1 MEVNKA
7 YTGSIQSGSMLS
19 VRFFCFTLF
28 VLSILILKTP
38 GASAQDLPEYDEIS
52 IFLEV
57 PHIGGTE
64 IDAVIRDEELYLP
77 VTGLF
82 DFLKI
87 RNTPASDQESI
98 SGFFINPE
106 AAYLIDIS
114 ANEIVYQGK
123 NTKLNPGDLIRTE
136 SNLYLRSKYYGQIF
150 GLDCV
155 FNFRN
160 LSVTVNSKLEL
171 PYIRELRLEE
181 MRRNLT
187 RLKGEMKA
195 DTNIGR
201 THPMFRFGTADWSAI
216 ATEEIG
222 ASSDTRLN
230 LALGAMIAGGEASA
244 SLYYNS
250 MNPFMEKQQQYLWR
264 YVNNDFKLL
273 RQVMA
278 GKIATQATSSLY
290 NPVVGVQFTNTPTT
304 FRRSFGTYTLSDR
317 TEPEWIVELYVNNVL
332 VDYVKADASGFF
344 KFEVPLVY
352 GNSMVKLKFFGPWG
366 EERTQEQNISI
377 PFNFLPPKIMEYT
390 ISAGIVE
397 DSLWSRFSRASLNY
411 GATKNI
417 TIGGGMEYLSSLPS
431 NQFMPFTNISF
442 RLTNNL
448 LVTGDYT
455 HGVRA
460 KGTLTY
466 RLPSNMQFDLNYT
479 WYKKDQKAL
488 FFNYREERKATIS
501 MPLKI
506 GKLSSYQRLSV
517 YQIILPGNNEYLTGE
532 WMFSGSVAGISTNL
546 STYGMFAGDAD
557 PVLYS
562 NLSLAFRLPGGFII
576 MPQSQFGYT
585 PGEFISAKIRLEKY
599 LFKHAHLNLTYE
611 QNFRNDLKL
620 AELGFRYDFS
630 FAQTGFSV
638 RQADKTTS
646 LVQYA
651 RGSLINDRKSGYFG
665 ADNRT
670 NVGRGGIS
678 IVPYLDLN
686 SNKKKDPG
694 EPKAYGLN
702 LRTNSG
708 RVEKDEKDSTIHI
721 LGLEAYTDCF
731 IELDANSFENISWRL
746 EKKSMSVA
754 VDPNI
759 LKLIEIPVIVAGE
772 ATGSVELDQDG
783 GREGIGRVIVS
794 FFTSSGKPA
803 GKVLSEEDGYFSFFG
818 LSPGEYLVRID
829 NSQLRKLGMKT
840 DPDSLIFT
848 VAGGIDGDIVEG
860 LDFVLRKTA
869 RDSIRIINAG
879 EPGKPTTRKDTSYMV
894 IHEVVEELVTITE
907 DSWAI
912 QLGAFRVRSNAERY
926 RRTLEKLLNR
936 KVEIVIEDNFW
947 KVRIPDLKTREEVD
961 HSLDILKKKGVTEV
975 WVIKLKAKQQ
985 QLILTEKQDTVLTI
999 TETNEVI
1006 EEPAFD
1012 RASSVEVGTFN
1023 NVKSAISLKDTL
1035 FKTIHK
1041 PVLIIR
1047 EDGMYKVR
1055 ITGFENNEDLMEFL
1069 SSLRKLKLKELK
1081 IQSAE
1086 RSDDKDTGAEKPEQ
1100 IKPDTIQKPV
1110 DQIPQQPPAE
1120 EITPAR
1126 EPTFALQVGIYNK
1139 KKQAMRARKK
1149 ITSKLNLPV
1158 DVVLQWDYYH
1168 VLVTGF
1174 YTREETFRYYPE
1186 LAGIGYPGVTV
1197 IENYKKEK

>member
-7 YTGSIQSGSMLS
+7 YTGSITSGSMLS
-19 VRFFCFTLF
+19 VRLICF
-28 VLSILILKTP
+28 VLVVLPILILKSFKV
-38 GASAQDLPEYDEIS
+38 SAQELPEYDEIS

-77 VTGLF
+77 ITGLF

-87 RNTPASDQESI
+87 RNTPDSDQESI

-106 AAYLIDIS
+106 ATYLINRS
-114 ANEIVYQGK
+114 TNEIVYQGK
-123 NTKLNPGDLIRTE
+123 NIKLNPGDLIRTE
-136 SNLYLRSKYYGQIF
+136 SNLYLKSKYFGQIF

-160 LSVTVNSKLEL
+160 LSVTINSKVEL
-171 PYIRELRLEE
+171 PYIREMMLEE

-230 LALGAMIAGGEASA
+230 LALGAMIAGGEATA
-244 SLYYNS
+244 ALYYNS
-250 MNPFMEKQQQYLWR
+250 MNPFSEKQQQYLWR

-278 GKIATQATSSLY
+278 GKITTQATSSLY

-317 TEPEWIVELYVNNVL
+317 TEPGWIVELYVNNVL

-377 PFNFLPPKIMEYT
+377 PFNFLPQKIMEYT

-397 DSLWSRFSRASLNY
+397 DTLWSRFSRASLNY

-417 TIGGGMEYLSSLPS
+417 TIGGGMEYLSSLPT
-431 NQFMPFTNISF
+431 NQFMPFANISF

-466 RLPSNMQFDLNYT
+466 RLPSNMQLDLNYT

-506 GKLSSYQRLSV
+506 GQLSSYQRLSA
-517 YQIILPGNNEYLTGE
+517 YQIILPAGNQYLTGE
-532 WMFSGSVAGISTNL
+532 WMFSGSVSGLSTNL
-546 STYGMFAGDAD
+546 TTYGMFVGDAD

-576 MPQSQFGYT
+576 MPQAQVGYT
-585 PGEFISAKIRLEKY
+585 PGEFISAKIRFEKY

-620 AELGFRYDFS
+620 AEMGFRYDFS
-630 FAQTGFSV
+630 FAQTGFSF

-646 LVQYA
+646 MVQYA
-651 RGSLINDRKSGYFG
+651 RGSLINDRKSRFLG

-694 EPKAYGLN
+694 EPRAYGLN

-708 RVEKDEKDSTIHI
+708 RIEKNEKDTTIHI
-721 LGLEAYTDCF
+721 LGLESYTDCF

-746 EKKSMSVA
+746 EKKSMTVA
-754 VDPNI
+754 IDPNI
-759 LKLIEIPVIVAGE
+759 LKLIEVPVIVAGE
-772 ATGSVELDQDG
+772 ATGNIILDQQG
-783 GREGIGRVIVS
+783 IREGIGRIIVS
-794 FFTSSGKPA
+794 FFTSKGKSA

-818 LSPGEYLVRID
+818 LSPGAYMVRID
-829 NSQLRKLGMKT
+829 TSQLKKLGFVA
-840 DPDSLIFT
+840 DPDTLSFT
-848 VAGGIDGDIVEG
+848 VEGGPEGDVVEG
-860 LDFVLRKTA
+860 LDFILRKKSLDTVKIV
-869 RDSIRIINAG
+869 DVG
-879 EPGKPTTRKDTSYMV
+879 QPGKPYTRKDTTYMV
-894 IHEVVEELVTITE
+894 VHEVVEELVTITE

-912 QLGAFRVRSNAERY
+912 QLGAFRVRSNAEKY
-926 RRTLEKLLNR
+926 RRTLEKLLDR
-936 KVEIVIEDNFW
+936 KVDIVIEDNFW

-961 HSLDILKKKGVTEV
+961 RSLGILKKNGVTEV
-975 WVIKLKAKQQ
+975 WVVQLKAKQQ
-985 QLILTEKQDTVLTI
+985 QVILTERKDTVLTI

-1006 EEPAFD
+1006 EEPGFD
-1012 RASSVEVGTFN
+1012 RASSVEVGSFD
-1023 NVKSAISLKDTL
+1023 NVKNAIILKDTL

-1047 EDGMYKVR
+1047 EEGVYKVR
-1055 ITGFENNEDLMEFL
+1055 ITGFENNKDLMEFL
-1069 SSLRKLKLKELK
+1069 SSLRSQKIKELK
-1081 IQSAE
+1081 VYSTG
-1086 RSDDKDTGAEKPEQ
+1086 RSDDKDKEGKQQEVT
-1100 IKPDTIQKPV
+1100 KPDTVRSEISISLPEEK
-1110 DQIPQQPPAE
+1110 AE
-1120 EITPAR
+1120 AKK
-1126 EPTFALQVGIYNK
+1126 EPTVALQVGIFNK
-1139 KKQAMRARKK
+1139 KKQALQAQKK
-1149 ITSKLNLPV
+1149 INSKLNLPV
-1158 DVVLQWDYYH
+1158 DIVLQWNYYH

-1174 YTREETFRYYPE
+1174 YTREETYRYYPE
-1186 LAGIGYPGVTV
+1186 LAGLGYPGVTV
-1197 IENYKKEK
+1197 IENYSKQEQ

>member
-1 MEVNKA
+1 MKVNKA
-7 YTGSIQSGSMLS
+7 YTGSILSGSMLS
-19 VRFFCFTLF
+19 VRLICFVLF
-28 VLSILILKTP
+28 VLSILTIKTSNL
-38 GASAQDLPEYDEIS
+38 SAQELPEYDEIS

-77 VTGLF
+77 ITGLF

-106 AAYLIDIS
+106 ATYLIERS
-114 ANEIVYQGK
+114 TNEIVYQGK
-123 NTKLNPGDLIRTE
+123 NIKLNPGDLIRTE
-136 SNLYLRSKYYGQIF
+136 SNLYLKSKYFGQIF

-155 FNFRN
+155 FDFRN
-160 LSVTVNSKLEL
+160 LSVKVSSKVEL

-216 ATEEIG
+216 ATEETG
-222 ASSDTRLN
+222 AGSDTRLN
-230 LALGAMIAGGEASA
+230 LALGAMIAGGEATA

-250 MNPFMEKQQQYLWR
+250 MNPFSEKQQQYLWR

-317 TEPEWIVELYVNNVL
+317 TEPGWIVELYVNNVL

-460 KGTLTY
+460 KGTITY

-488 FFNYREERKATIS
+488 FYNYREERKATIS

-506 GKLSSYQRLSV
+506 GQLSSYQRLSA
-517 YQIILPGNNEYLTGE
+517 YQIILPAGNQYLTGE
-532 WMFSGSVAGISTNL
+532 WMFSGSVSGISTNL
-546 STYGMFAGDAD
+546 STYAMFVEDAD

-620 AELGFRYDFS
+620 AEMGFRYDFS

-646 LVQYA
+646 MVQYA
-651 RGSLINDRKSGYFG
+651 RGSLINDRKSRYLGV
-665 ADNRT
+665 DNRT

-708 RVEKDEKDSTIHI
+708 RIEKNEKDTTIHI
-721 LGLEAYTDCF
+721 LGLESYTDCF

-746 EKKSMSVA
+746 EKKSLSVA

-772 ATGSVELDQDG
+772 ATGTIVLEQQG
-783 GREGIGRVIVS
+783 IREGIGRIIVS
-794 FFTSSGKPA
+794 FFTSKGKSA

-818 LSPGEYLVRID
+818 LSPGAYLVRID
-829 NSQLRKLGMKT
+829 TSQLRKLGFT
-840 DPDSLIFT
+840 ADPDTLSFT
-848 VAGGIDGDIVEG
+848 VDGGTEGDIVDG
-860 LDFVLRKTA
+860 LDFTLRKILVDT
-869 RDSIRIINAG
+869 IRITDVT
-879 EPGKPTTRKDTSYMV
+879 EPGKPYTRKDTTFMV
-894 IHEVVEELVTITE
+894 VHEVVEELITITE

-912 QLGAFRVRSNAERY
+912 QLGAFRVRSNAEKY

-936 KVEIVIEDNFW
+936 KVDIVIEDNFW
-947 KVRIPDLKTREEVD
+947 KVRIPDLKSREEVD
-961 HSLDILKKKGVTEV
+961 RSLDILKKNGVTEV
-975 WVIKLKAKQQ
+975 WVVQLKAKQQ
-985 QLILTEKQDTVLTI
+985 QVILTERQDTVLTI

-1006 EEPAFD
+1006 EEPGFD
-1012 RASSVEVGTFN
+1012 RASSVEVGSFD

-1035 FKTIHK
+1035 FKTIRK

-1047 EDGMYKVR
+1047 EEGAYKVR
-1055 ITGFENNEDLMEFL
+1055 ITGFRNNNDLMEFL
-1069 SSLRKLKLKELK
+1069 NSLRSMKLKELK
-1081 IQSAE
+1081 VHSTGKP
-1086 RSDDKDTGAEKPEQ
+1086 DDKDKEVKKPQETKPE
-1100 IKPDTIQKPV
+1100 TTRSE
-1110 DQIPQQPPAE
+1110 IPEPLPE
-1120 EITPAR
+1120 EKAGVR
-1126 EPTFALQVGIYNK
+1126 KEPSVALQVGIFNK
-1139 KKQAMRARKK
+1139 KKQALRAQKK

-1158 DVVLQWDYYH
+1158 EVVLQWNYYH

-1186 LAGIGYPGVTV
+1186 LAGLGFPGVTV
-1197 IENYKKEK
+1197 IENYVKQEQ

>member
-1 MEVNKA
+1 MEVDKA
-7 YTGSIQSGSMLS
+7 YTGPVLSGGMLS
-19 VRFFCFTLF
+19 GRIICFAF
-28 VLSILILKTP
+28 YVLITTFLNTSAT
-38 GASAQDLPEYDEIS
+38 SAQDLPEYDEIS

-77 VTGLF
+77 VTELF

-87 RNTPASDQESI
+87 RNTPASGHESV

-106 AAYLIDIS
+106 ATYLIDRS

-123 NTKLNPGDLIRTE
+123 NIKLDPGDLIRTE
-136 SNLYLRSKYYGQIF
+136 SNLYLRSEYYGHVF

-160 LSVTVNSKLEL
+160 LSVTINSKLEL
-171 PYIRELRLEE
+171 PYIREMKLEE
-181 MRRNLT
+181 VRRNLT
-187 RLKGEMKA
+187 RLKGEMRA

-201 THPMFRFGTADWSAI
+201 THPLFRFGMADWSAI

-222 ASSDTRLN
+222 GKAETRLN
-230 LALGAMIAGGEASA
+230 LAMGAMIAGGEATA

-250 MNPFMEKQQQYLWR
+250 LNPFREKQQQYLWR
-264 YVNNDFKLL
+264 YVNNDFNAL
-273 RQVMA
+273 RQIMA
-278 GKIATQATSSLY
+278 GKIATHATSSLY
-290 NPVVGVQFTNTPTT
+290 NPVIGVQFTNTPTT

-317 TEPEWIVELYVNNVL
+317 TEPGWIVELYVNNVL

-366 EERTQEQNISI
+366 EERTREQNISI

-390 ISAGIVE
+390 LSAGIVE

-411 GATKNI
+411 GATRNI
-417 TIGGGMEYLSSLPS
+417 TLGGGVEYLSSLPS
-431 NQFMPFTNISF
+431 NQFMPFTNISL
-442 RLTNNL
+442 RITNKL
-448 LVTGDYT
+448 LLTGDYT

-460 KGTLTY
+460 KGTITY
-466 RLPSNMQFDLNYT
+466 RLPSNLQFDLNYT
-479 WYKKDQKAL
+479 WYKKDQKAI
-488 FFNYREERKATIS
+488 FYNYREERKATVS

-506 GKLSSYQRLSV
+506 GNLSSYQRLSV
-517 YQIILPGNNEYLTGE
+517 FQIILPETEYITGE
-532 WMFSGSVAGISTNL
+532 WMFSGSVSGISTNL

-562 NLSLAFRLPGGFII
+562 NLSLAFRLPGGFIL
-576 MPQSQFGYT
+576 MPQSQFGYN
-585 PGEFISAKIRLEKY
+585 PGEFISAKVRLEKY
-599 LFKHAHLNLTYE
+599 LFDHAHLYLSYE

-651 RGSLINDRKSGYFG
+651 RGSLISDRKSGYLG
-665 ADNRT
+665 TDNRT

-686 SNKKKDPG
+686 SNRKKDPG

-708 RVEKDEKDSTIHI
+708 RVEKSDKDSTIHI
-721 LGLEAYTDCF
+721 LGLEAYTDCY

-746 EKKSMSVA
+746 EKKSIRVT

-772 ATGSVELDQDG
+772 ANGNVELDQNG
-783 GREGIGRVIVS
+783 VRNGIGRIIVS
-794 FFTSSGKPA
+794 FFTSTGNLA
-803 GKVLSEEDGYFSFFG
+803 GKVLTEEDGYFSFFG
-818 LSPGEYLVRID
+818 LSPGGYFVRID
-829 NSQLRKLGMKT
+829 SSQLRKLSMEA
-840 DPDSLIFT
+840 DPDSLWFD
-848 VAGGIDGDIVEG
+848 VAGGTDGDIIDG
-860 LDFVLRKTA
+860 LDFILRKKVQ
-869 RDSIRIINAG
+869 DSIQIVNVG
-879 EPGKPTTRKDTSYMV
+879 EPGKPFTRKDTTFMV

-912 QLGAFRVRSNAERY
+912 QLGAFRVKSNAERY
-926 RRTLEKLLNR
+926 RKTLEKLLNR
-936 KVEIVIEDNFW
+936 KVDIVIEDDFW
-947 KVRIPDLKTREEVD
+947 KVRIPDLKTRTEVD
-961 HSLDILKKKGVTEV
+961 DTLAILRKNNVTEV
-975 WVIKLKAKQQ
+975 WVIQLKAKQQ
-985 QLILTEKQDTVLTI
+985 QLILTEKQDTILTI

-1006 EEPAFD
+1006 EAPPFD
-1012 RASSVEVGTFN
+1012 RASSIEAGAFD
-1023 NVKSAISLKDTL
+1023 NVKDAINLKDTL
-1035 FKTIHK
+1035 FKSIHK

-1047 EDGMYKVR
+1047 EEGKYKVR
-1055 ITGFENNEDLMEFL
+1055 ITGFENNKEMMEFL
-1069 SSLRKLKLKELK
+1069 SSLRKLKLKELR

-1086 RSDDKDTGAEKPEQ
+1086 RYDDKRIRADKPEE
-1100 IKPDTIQKPV
+1100 IKSDTLQKPAETKT
-1110 DQIPQQPPAE
+1110 QQPPAVE
-1120 EITPAR
+1120 AAPVK
-1126 EPTFALQVGIYNK
+1126 EPTIAMQVGVFHK
-1139 KKQAMRARKK
+1139 KNQALRAQKK

-1158 DVVLQWDYYH
+1158 DIVLQWDYYH

-1186 LAGIGYPGVTV
+1186 LAKIGYPGVTV
-1197 IENYKKEK
+1197 IENYKKQK